1 MILLN
6 KEVEFD
12 SILQEDIEILAGK
25 ISSLGCLN
33 GKTVLVTGASG
44 LLGSQLV
51 KAFLCCNRI
60 YNSNISVIALCRSA
74 QNAEIAFGRLVERE
88 RFKIIISDIKKPLH
102 IEENVDYIMHAA
114 GITGNSKKHLTN
126 PADTINT
133 AVLGTYNVLE
143 FAREK
148 NIAGFVYFSTL
159 EVYGQTDPEKDWIYE
174 NDYGYIDILQP
185 RSSYKESKRL
195 CENMC
200 LAYNTQYGVAASIGR
215 LALTFGPGIRDND
228 NRVFAQ
234 FARSVINKQDIVL
247 KTTGETLRNHCYIRD
262 ALWALII
269 IMVKGA
275 RGEAYNI
282 ANQNTAMTIIDMA
295 KMVAGLFEESKI
307 NVRIEPDSPEKY
319 GYTEKLKCLLN
330 SDKLSSLGWNAE
342 VDLKDMFIRTIKSM
356 KGVQGNDFSN

>member
-1 MILLN
+1 MERKCESVLNEDLDLAATSLHDVLLTM
-6 KEVEFD
+6 KD
-12 SILQEDIEILAGK
+12 S
-25 ISSLGCLN
+25 
-33 GKTVLVTGASG
+33 TVLITGATG
-44 LLGSQLV
+44 LIGSFLV
-51 KAFLCCNRI
+51 KLFEKANELYGTRI
-60 YNSNISVIALCRSA
+60 SIIGVVRDVEKALKNQRLKNVRSTDLYSYENLKDEAIHPDYIIHTASPTSSSFFIHSPVETIKSVI
-74 QNAEIAFGRLVERE
+74 RLSE
-88 RFKIIISDIKKPLH
+88 FLFSPNL
-102 IEENVDYIMHAA
+102 
-114 GITGNSKKHLTN
+114 
-126 PADTINT
+126 
-133 AVLGTYNVLE
+133 VLKVKSMVFL
-143 FAREK
+143 
-148 NIAGFVYFSTL
+148 STM
-159 EVYGQTDPEKDWIYE
+159 EVYGSCNDQIIDEKT
-174 NDYGYIDILQP
+174 YGYLNPLDV
-185 RSSYKESKRL
+185 RSSYPESKRL
-195 CENMC
+195 METLCV
-200 LAYNTQYGVAASIGR
+200 AYSSEYKVPVKICRLTQC
-215 LALTFGPGIRDND
+215 FGPGVDLLTD